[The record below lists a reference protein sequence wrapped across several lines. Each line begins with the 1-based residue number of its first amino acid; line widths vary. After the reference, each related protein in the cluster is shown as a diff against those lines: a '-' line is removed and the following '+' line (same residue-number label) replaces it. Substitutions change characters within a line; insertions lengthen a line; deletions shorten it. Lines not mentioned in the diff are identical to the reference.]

1 MVALH
6 ITAQPNASS
15 SYAVIINLKQEK
27 YCVTDA
33 ESRDCRNDVR
43 KSDGET
49 FSFFPCSSF
58 IISNLDL
65 GYAETLALHKRM
77 KKEET
82 RNYF

>member
-33 ESRDCRNDVR
+33 ESRDCRNDVG
-43 KSDGET
+43 KSDGEIFST
-49 FSFFPCSSF
+49 FPWLMFY
-58 IISNLDL
+58 NQ
-65 GYAETLALHKRM
+65 
-77 KKEET
+77 
-82 RNYF
+82 